1 MQKIIDDI
9 KKSIENIS
17 DLNLSTAEIEDNMF
31 SDCPHCGEGE
41 VDLTQFINI
50 DKLPLNVEFSGI
62 GECVKN
68 AQDYFESVSPDKIK
82 KLLEGIEKMHKEL
95 NMWRND

>member
-9 KKSIENIS
+9 KKSIENIT
-17 DLNLSTAEIEDNMF
+17 DLNLSTSEIEDNMF

-41 VDLTQFINI
+41 VDLKQFINI

-68 AQDYFESVSPDKIK
+68 SQDYFESVSPSKIK
-82 KLLEGIEKMHKEL
+82 KMIKYIEDLERQLGI
-95 NMWRND
+95 DV